1 MADRQDSGRSRE
13 GAIGRAWRIAAPV
26 LLIVVVAVGG
36 WLVFTGA
43 RAVAAAGDLQDAVDA
58 VETSAAAADLD
69 SVRAAATDAV
79 ESARRA
85 DSALQD
91 PVWAAI
97 AVIPYLGDTAEV
109 ARETTAVVA
118 AAASGLEPLVDVADV
133 LAPASLYVN
142 GRFNLERM
150 VEVQQPVSEA
160 AAALAAT
167 AEQMATIP
175 TRADGAWVL
184 GPVDR
189 QRQQAAD
196 QLAAA
201 ADAMAT
207 AESAVAVLPDL
218 LGASGPRT
226 WFVGLQSPAEARG
239 TGGFLGTYVLLRAD
253 DGRLTLESTGS
264 NSDFD
269 LLPELP
275 DFGEQF
281 RFRYGD
287 EPKLV
292 LNSNLSPHFPYAAE
306 IWRAFAADSLDVE
319 VDVVAAADVL
329 TLGYLV
335 DALEAITL
343 PDGRKLDGRQMVDFA
358 LKGIYAQFPDSNER
372 KLFQEAIA
380 EQVFTLLTTTD
391 FPVRPAA
398 DAVGQAIRERRL
410 LLWSPLEREEQL
422 LLDLPTSGSV
432 AAHEGPYA
440 FVAINNGTGSKLEAY
455 LEREMTYQAGRC
467 TATDRVDSALT
478 VTLTSVIP
486 DGTELP
492 RYVVG
497 LAEVGPEGPISTIQL
512 QVHLGPEAAVD
523 AVTLDGEPLPTYA
536 FREQGRLAFLVEFD
550 LEPRRPAVLRVSF
563 NEPASEFDVSFPV
576 QPLALPAKS
585 QVREVPCETTETTEA
600 FVVDEVPRPLAQ

>member
-1 MADRQDSGRSRE
+1 MGR
-13 GAIGRAWRIAAPV
+13 IWRTAVPL
-26 LLIVVVAVGG
+26 LLIVVVAAGA

-43 RAVAAAGDLQDAVDA
+43 RAAAAAGDLQDAV
-58 VETSAAAADLD
+58 EGLEAAAAEADLAG
-69 SVRAAATDAV
+69 VRQAATDAV

-85 DSALQD
+85 DAALQD
-91 PVWAAI
+91 PVWAAV
-97 AVIPYLGDTAEV
+97 AAIPYLGDTADA
-109 ARETTAVVA
+109 ARQTTQVVA
-118 AAASGLEPLVDVADV
+118 TAASGLEPLIAVADV
-133 LAPASLYVN
+133 LAPSSLYVD
-142 GRFNLERM
+142 GRFNLARM
-150 VEVQQPVSEA
+150 VEVQQPVSDA
-160 AAALAAT
+160 AAALRAA
-167 AEQMATIP
+167 QQRMATVP
-175 TRADGAWVL
+175 SRADGAWVL
-184 GPVDR
+184 GAIDR
-189 QRQQAAD
+189 QRHQAAD
-196 QLAAA
+196 QLAGATEA
-201 ADAMAT
+201 LAT

-253 DGRLTLESTGS
+253 DGRLTLEATGS
-264 NSDFD
+264 NTDFD

-306 IWRAFAADSLDVE
+306 IWQAFAADSLGVE

-335 DALEAITL
+335 DALGTITL
-343 PDGRKLDGRQMVDFA
+343 PDGRELDGRQMVDFA
-358 LKGIYAQFPDSNER
+358 LKGVYAQFPDPNER

-380 EQVFTLLTTTD
+380 EQVFTLLTTTA

-398 DAVGQAIRERRL
+398 DAIGQAIRERRL
-410 LLWSPLEREEQL
+410 LLWSPDAGEEEH
-422 LLDLPTSGSV
+422 LLDLPVSGSV
-432 AAHEGPYA
+432 AAHDGPYA

-455 LEREMTYQAGRC
+455 LQRQMTYAAGRC
-467 TATDRVDSALT
+467 AATDRVESELT
-478 VTLTSVIP
+478 VTLTSAIP
-486 DGTELP
+486 QDAELP

-497 LAEVGPEGPISTIQL
+497 QAEVGPNGPISTIQL

-523 AVTLDGEPLPTYA
+523 AVTLDGEPITTYA

-550 LEPRRPAVLRVSF
+550 LEPRQSAVLEVTF
-563 NEPASEFDVSFPV
+563 NEPSSEFDVSFPV
-576 QPLALPAKS
+576 QPLALPVDA
-585 QVREVPCETTETTEA
+585 QVSEVPCEVTETTA
-600 FVVDEVPRPLAQ
+600 ALTPTNLPNPVAL